1 MSPCKLPWVQDFP
14 NPFNLV
20 KCVIGLVDDGDD
32 VEEGVGTATK
42 FVPRMGT
49 VENQEVTEGGF
60 HVTAVET
67 HAPGMGMGALLLGVC
82 LAVVYAIY
90 KYCVKRRRRGEA
102 QGGRGGE
109 NATTIV
115 INNDDGESV
124 PMTTWG
130 SSGSARME
138 GAWRPAGAKQPAL
151 ALPPPPP
158 PPPVRAEAATQTTG
172 AAAAAARG
180 GRAGAPLKSLWAGG
194 DGEGSE
200 ISWASCWDDEG
211 RTRDAWGG
219 STARRGR
226 ARGSLS
232 PCGEASV
239 RGGGSGPSAAVGEGE
254 TPGERYYNYLMVKER
269 ARQHA
274 LVTRASHHAGA
285 SRRDA
290 IAELEALRQKRQL
303 VVDYPPP
310 ATDEEREER
319 ARACAE
325 VDERARQHSLVVV
338 ATYHA
343 GPPRSSAREELDRL
357 KDAGRLLVEW
367 PPSAE
372 SERARAREALDTA
385 YANERG
391 NDLSCDLGV

>member
-1 MSPCKLPWVQDFP
+1 MAACKLPWVQDFP

-20 KCVIGLVDDGDD
+20 KCVIGLVDGGDGEKESTD
-32 VEEGVGTATK
+32 VTSK
-42 FVPRMGT
+42 YVPEMGS
-49 VENQEVTEGGF
+49 VANQEVTEGGF
-60 HVTAVET
+60 HITAIET
-67 HAPGMGMGALLLGVC
+67 HAPGMGMGALLLGVG
-82 LAVVYAIY
+82 LAIVYAIY
-90 KYCVKRRRRGEA
+90 KYCVRRRRRGEA

-115 INNDDGESV
+115 INNDEGESV

-130 SSGSARME
+130 SSGAARLE
-138 GAWRPAGAKQPAL
+138 GAWTPAGAKRPAA
-151 ALPPPPP
+151 ALVAPPT
-158 PPPVRAEAATQTTG
+158 PVHVEAATQTAG
-172 AAAAAARG
+172 PAAAAAVAG
-180 GRAGAPLKSLWAGG
+180 PSGAPLKSLWAGG

-211 RTRDAWGG
+211 RAKDVWGG
-219 STARRGR
+219 SAARRGPAR
-226 ARGSLS
+226 ASLS
-232 PCGEASV
+232 PCREV
-239 RGGGSGPSAAVGEGE
+239 GGRWGRSRTSAAVEEGE

-310 ATDEEREER
+310 ATDAEREER

-325 VDERARQHSLVVV
+325 SDERARQHSLVVI

-357 KDAGRLLVEW
+357 KEAGRLLVEW
-367 PPSAE
+367 PPSVE
-372 SERARAREALDTA
+372 SERARAKEALDTA

-391 NDLSCDLGV
+391 NDLSCDMGV